1 ALSYVWGFSS
11 KAVPI
16 NLDGFKIPVT
26 QNLEYALRYPRRQ
39 TQPRRIWVDAV
50 CINQAD
56 LDERSK
62 QVSRMKN
69 IYQQAFNVVI
79 WLGEENEPR
88 VGEVF
93 YTGRNCEAFMV
104 LSKLLYRKWFTRVW
118 VLQELAA
125 ASAAGV
131 VCGNASISWSVLEI
145 AFEALRDL
153 FSECVYET
161 LPMLAIPFR

>member
-1 ALSYVWGFSS
+1 MKIQCSLIIPQAELEHGALSYVWGFSS

-79 WLGEENEPR
+79 WLGEENEP
-88 VGEVF
+88 
-93 YTGRNCEAFMV
+93 
-104 LSKLLYRKWFTRVW
+104 S
-118 VLQELAA
+118 
-125 ASAAGV
+125 
-131 VCGNASISWSVLEI
+131 EI
-145 AFEALRDL
+145 
-153 FSECVYET
+153 
-161 LPMLAIPFR
+161 